1 MAKQD
6 IMRCL
11 KKAIAD
17 EMYREPLTPAGVAS

>member
-11 KKAIAD
+11 KKAIAG
-17 EMYREPLTPAGVAS
+17 EMYREPPTTAGVAS